1 MGSTSPKSKKTSA
14 VLNPK
19 SEHFEFSGVT
29 GALAISVGLPVLI
42 VILNQMIR
50 PDYYITGMFENF
62 SFEEVFQKGDLR
74 SLGNY
79 LWNVKDTWFYYIAW
93 FFILAILDICLPG
106 KTMDGVKLRDG
117 TFLKYKINGIALSSV
132 LIIVL
137 AYRFKLTNG
146 EMPELQYLYK
156 HHLDVCVVS
165 ILFSFFLAVI
175 VYLMSFVPLI
185 FKKNGFNNRER
196 ILALGGNS
204 KNPIY
209 DWFIGRELNPR
220 LGPLDIKLFCELRPG
235 MLLWLLINLSS
246 LHKVWLETHKINGP
260 LLLINLLQGFYIF
273 DGVLNEEGCLTMMDI
288 TTDGFGFMLA
298 FGDLSLVPFTYSL
311 QARYLSC
318 NVIDL
323 ANWQLGLITFVMFLG
338 YYIFHSANQQKSDFR
353 QGKLPHLKSIQ
364 TKRSTKLLCDGWWA
378 KSQHINYMGDWLISL
393 SWCLTT
399 WTCTPLTYYYS
410 LYFATLLLHRQQRDE
425 HKCREKYGE
434 SWEEYEKQVPYKIV
448 PYLY

>member
-1 MGSTSPKSKKTSA
+1 MTETISTKKKTE

-19 SEHFEFSGVT
+19 TEHFEFSGVS
-29 GALAISVGLPVLI
+29 GALAISIGLPILI
-42 VILNQMIR
+42 IILNQMIR
-50 PDYYITGMFENF
+50 PNYYITGFFENF
-62 SFEEVFQKGDLR
+62 SFEEVFQKGDLK
-74 SLGNY
+74 SIQDY
-79 LWNVKDTWFYYIAW
+79 LFNMKETWVYYILW
-93 FFILAILDICLPG
+93 FFCLAILDVSLPG
-106 KTMDGVKLRDG
+106 KTINGVELRDG
-117 TFLKYKINGIALSSV
+117 SYLKYKINGIALSSY
-132 LIIVL
+132 LIILL
-137 AYRFKLTNG
+137 AYRFKTTNG
-146 EMPELQYLYK
+146 QMPELQYLYK
-156 HHLDVCVVS
+156 HNLDICVVS

-175 VYLMSFVPLI
+175 VYAMSFIPL
-185 FKKNGFNNRER
+185 FGKKNGAGNKER

-204 KNPIY
+204 GNVIY

-235 MLLWLLINLSS
+235 MLLWLLINIAA
-246 LHKVWLETHKINGP
+246 LHKVWLETGKINNA

-318 NVIDL
+318 NIIEL
-323 ANWQLGLITFVMFLG
+323 TNWQLVLITAVMFGG
-338 YYIFHSANQQKSDFR
+338 YFIFHSSNQQKSDFR

-364 TKRSTKLLCDGWWA
+364 TKRTTKLLCDGWWA
-378 KSQHINYMGDWLISL
+378 KSQHMNYMGDWLISL

-399 WTCTPLTYYYS
+399 WSSTALTYYYS
-410 LYFATLLLHRQQRDE
+410 LYFFTLLLHRQQRDE

-434 SWEEYEKQVPYKIV
+434 AWEEYEKAVPYKII
-448 PYLY
+448 PYIY

>member
-1 MGSTSPKSKKTSA
+1 MTTKSDAKASKE

-19 SEHFEFSGVT
+19 TKQFEFSGVP
-29 GALAISVGLPVLI
+29 GALAISIFLPALI
-42 VILNQMIR
+42 IVLNQMIR
-50 PDYYITGMFENF
+50 PDYYITGLFENF
-62 SFEEVFQKGDLR
+62 SFEEIFQKGDLR
-74 SLGNY
+74 SLSDY
-79 LWNVKDTWFYYIAW
+79 LVNTKETWVYYIVW
-93 FFILAILDICLPG
+93 FFVLALLDVSLPG
-106 KTMDGVKLRDG
+106 KTMNGVQLRDG
-117 TFLKYKINGIALSSV
+117 TFLKYKINGVALSSY

-137 AYRFKLTNG
+137 AYRFKLTKG
-146 EMPELQYLYK
+146 QMPELQYLYN
-156 HHLDVCVVS
+156 HHLDVCIVS

-175 VYLMSFVPLI
+175 VYIMSFIPLL
-185 FKKNGFNNRER
+185 FKKNGLQTKER

-204 KNPIY
+204 GSIIY

-235 MLLWLLINLSS
+235 MLLWLLINLAA
-246 LHKVWLETHKINGP
+246 LHKVWLETGKINNA
-260 LLLINLLQGFYIF
+260 LVLINLLQGFYIF

-318 NVIDL
+318 NPIDL
-323 ANWQLGLITFVMFLG
+323 ATWQLALIASVMIVG

-378 KSQHINYMGDWLISL
+378 KSQHINYLGDWLISL

-399 WTCTPLTYYYS
+399 WNSTALTYYYS
-410 LYFATLLLHRQQRDE
+410 IYFATLLLHRQQRDE
-425 HKCREKYGE
+425 HKCREKYGT
-434 SWEEYEKQVPYKIV
+434 SWEEYEKAVPYKII
-448 PYLY
+448 PYVY